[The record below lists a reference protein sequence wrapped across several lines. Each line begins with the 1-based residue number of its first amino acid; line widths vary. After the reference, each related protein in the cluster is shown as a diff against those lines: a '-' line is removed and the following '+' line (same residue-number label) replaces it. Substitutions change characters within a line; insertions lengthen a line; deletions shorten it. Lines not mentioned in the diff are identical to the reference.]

1 MSKPPVDKHLFVIF
15 GGTGN
20 LSLSK
25 LLPALYNLL
34 VKKNLKDVCQVLG
47 VATKDIDDEGFREK
61 AREAL
66 ITAGFSKEEV
76 GLWCDTCVHYQS
88 LGKSSEDY
96 PALGARIK
104 SLEEAYEIKGNR
116 VFYLALPPPAFPK
129 AIKGKMWC
137 FTLLYM
143 LGIVDEIKI
152 IDWYNF
158 DWLPARKP
166 YDINSPEVI

>member
-47 VATKDIDDEGFREK
+47 VATRDIDDEEFREK
-61 AREAL
+61 ARDAL

-76 GLWCDTCVHYQS
+76 GL
-88 LGKSSEDY
+88 
-96 PALGARIK
+96 
-104 SLEEAYEIKGNR
+104 
-116 VFYLALPPPAFPK
+116 
-129 AIKGKMWC
+129 
-137 FTLLYM
+137 
-143 LGIVDEIKI
+143 
-152 IDWYNF
+152 
-158 DWLPARKP
+158 
-166 YDINSPEVI
+166 

>member
-1 MSKPPVDKHLFVIF
+1 MKSPRRKIMSKPSVDKHLFVIF

-47 VATKDIDDEGFREK
+47 VATKDISDEEFREK

-76 GLWCDTCVHYQS
+76 GLWCDSCVHYQS

-104 SLEEAYEIKGNR
+104 SLEEAYDIKGNR
-116 VFYLALPPPAFPK
+116 VFYLALPPPAFPN
-129 AIKGKMWC
+129 AIKRIGESG
-137 FTLLYM
+137 L
-143 LGIVDEIKI
+143 
-152 IDWYNF
+152 NRS
-158 DWLPARKP
+158 PA
-166 YDINSPEVI
+166 S